1 MSKLITERDVI
12 DAHRKQK
19 TELVVAAN
27 GIVTPSAQDAAAIR
41 GIRILEKEIAKTSS
55 GPQLS
60 PQVQFSGKIIIGSDH
75 GGFELKEIL
84 KDYLTELGLEFD
96 DVGTYSTESVD
107 YPDFAYA
114 VAEKVT
120 NDAGLLGIIVDG
132 AGVGSA
138 MAANKVR
145 GIRAASCQD
154 TYTARN
160 SRLHNNANV
169 LTLGSRSL
177 GIDVAKEIV
186 KVWLETRFERGRHK
200 ARVDK
205 IMAIEKKLKV

>member
-1 MSKLITERDVI
+1 MSNLITEHDVI
-12 DAHRKQK
+12 DAQRKKK
-19 TELVVAAN
+19 TELTVTPN
-27 GIVTPSAQDAAAIR
+27 CIITPSARDAAAIR
-41 GIRILEKEIAKTSS
+41 GIKILKKEIQYTS
-55 GPQLS
+55 PTQQLS
-60 PQVQFSGKIIIGSDH
+60 THVQFSGKIIIGSDH

-96 DVGTYSTESVD
+96 DVGTHSTESVD

-114 VAEKVT
+114 VAEKVRK
-120 NDAGLLGIIVDG
+120 DAGLLGVIIDG

-177 GIDVAKEIV
+177 GIDVVKEIV
-186 KVWLETRFERGRHK
+186 KVWLETRFEGGRHK

-205 IMAIEKKLKV
+205 IMAIEKKQ

>member
-1 MSKLITERDVI
+1 MSNLITEHDVI
-12 DAHRKQK
+12 DAQRKKK
-19 TELVVAAN
+19 TELTVTPN
-27 GIVTPSAQDAAAIR
+27 CIITPSARDAAAIR
-41 GIRILEKEIAKTSS
+41 GIKILKKEIQYTS
-55 GPQLS
+55 PTQQLS
-60 PQVQFSGKIIIGSDH
+60 THVQFSGKIIIGSDH

-96 DVGTYSTESVD
+96 DVGTHSTESVD

-120 NDAGLLGIIVDG
+120 KDAGLLGVIIDG

-169 LTLGSRSL
+169 LTIGSRSL
-177 GIDVAKEIV
+177 GIDVVKEIV
-186 KVWLETRFERGRHK
+186 KVWLETQFEGGRHK
-200 ARVDK
+200 TWVDK
-205 IMAIEKKLKV
+205 IMAIERKK

>member
-19 TELVVAAN
+19 SELTVASN
-27 GIVTPSAQDAAAIR
+27 GIVTPSARDAAVVR
-41 GIRILEKEIAKTSS
+41 GIKILKKEITDISQQ
-55 GPQLS
+55 QLS
-60 PQVQFSGKIIIGSDH
+60 PQAHFSGKIIIGSDH
-75 GGFELKEIL
+75 GGFELKEVL
-84 KDYLTELGLEFD
+84 KNFLIELGLEFE
-96 DVGTYSTESVD
+96 DVGTFSTDAVD

-114 VAEKVT
+114 VAEKVANT
-120 NDAGLLGIIVDG
+120 ADLLGIVIDG

-169 LTLGSRSL
+169 LTLGSRSP
-177 GIDVAKEIV
+177 GVGVVKEIV
-186 KVWLETRFERGRHK
+186 KTWLETRFEGGRHK
-200 ARVDK
+200 ARVEK
-205 IMAIEKKLKV
+205 IMAIEKKQ

>member
-1 MSKLITERDVI
+1 MRKLITEHDVI
-12 DAHRKQK
+12 DAQRKKK
-19 TELVVAAN
+19 TELTVTPN
-27 GIVTPSAQDAAAIR
+27 CIITPSARDAAAIR
-41 GIRILEKEIAKTSS
+41 GIKILKKEIQYTS
-55 GPQLS
+55 PTQQLS
-60 PQVQFSGKIIIGSDH
+60 THVQFSGKIIIGSDH

-84 KDYLTELGLEFD
+84 KDYLTGLGLEFD
-96 DVGTYSTESVD
+96 DVGTHSTESVD

-114 VAEKVT
+114 VAEKVRK
-120 NDAGLLGIIVDG
+120 DAGLLGVIIDG

-177 GIDVAKEIV
+177 GIDVVKEIV
-186 KVWLETRFERGRHK
+186 KVWLETQFEGGRHK
-200 ARVDK
+200 TRVDK
-205 IMAIEKKLKV
+205 IMAIEKKK

>member
-12 DAHRKQK
+12 DVHRKQK
-19 TELVVAAN
+19 TELTVAPHC
-27 GIVTPSAQDAAAIR
+27 IVTPSAQDAAAIR
-41 GIRILEKEIAKTSS
+41 GIKILKKEITDTS
-55 GPQLS
+55 PTQQLS

-75 GGFELKEIL
+75 GGFELKDIL
-84 KDYLTELGLEFD
+84 KNYLTELGLEFE
-96 DVGTYSTESVD
+96 DVGTHSTDAVD

-114 VAEKVT
+114 VAEKVA
-120 NDAGLLGIIVDG
+120 NIADLLGIIIDG

-145 GIRAASCQD
+145 GIRAALCQD

-177 GIDVAKEIV
+177 GVDVVKEIV
-186 KVWLETRFERGRHK
+186 KTWLETCFEGGRHK

-205 IMAIEKKLKV
+205 IMAIEKKQ

>member
-1 MSKLITERDVI
+1 MRKLITEHDI
-12 DAHRKQK
+12 IEAHRKQK
-19 TELVVAAN
+19 TELTIEPHC
-27 GIVTPSAQDAAAIR
+27 IVTPSAQDAAAIR
-41 GIRILEKEIAKTSS
+41 GIKILKKEITDTS
-55 GPQLS
+55 PTQQPS
-60 PQVQFSGKIIIGSDH
+60 PKVQFSGKIIIGSDH
-75 GGFELKEIL
+75 GGFELKGIV
-84 KDYLTELGLEFD
+84 KSYLTELGLEFD

-120 NDAGLLGIIVDG
+120 NDAGLLGIIIDG

-138 MAANKVR
+138 MAANKVC
-145 GIRAASCQD
+145 GIRAATCQD

-177 GIDVAKEIV
+177 GIDVVKEIV
-186 KVWLETRFERGRHK
+186 KVWLETRFEGGRHK

-205 IMAIEKKLKV
+205 IMAIEKKK

>member
-19 TELVVAAN
+19 SELTVAAN
-27 GIVTPSAQDAAAIR
+27 GIVTPSARDAAVVR
-41 GIRILEKEIAKTSS
+41 GIKILKKEITDIS
-55 GPQLS
+55 PTRQLS

-75 GGFELKEIL
+75 GGFELKEVL
-84 KDYLTELGLEFD
+84 KNYLTELGLEFE
-96 DVGTYSTESVD
+96 DVGTFSTDAVD

-114 VAEKVT
+114 VAEKVANT
-120 NDAGLLGIIVDG
+120 ADLLGIVIDG

-169 LTLGSRSL
+169 LTLGSRSP
-177 GIDVAKEIV
+177 GVDVIKEIV
-186 KVWLETRFERGRHK
+186 KIWLETRFEGGRHK

-205 IMAIEKKLKV
+205 IMAIEKKQKN

>member
-1 MSKLITERDVI
+1 MSNLITEHDVI
-12 DAHRKQK
+12 DAQRKKK
-19 TELVVAAN
+19 TELTVTPN
-27 GIVTPSAQDAAAIR
+27 CIITPSARDAAAIR
-41 GIRILEKEIAKTSS
+41 GIKILKKEIQYTS
-55 GPQLS
+55 PTQQLS
-60 PQVQFSGKIIIGSDH
+60 THVQFSGKIIIGSDH

-96 DVGTYSTESVD
+96 DVGTHSTESVD

-114 VAEKVT
+114 VAEKVRK
-120 NDAGLLGIIVDG
+120 DGGLLGVIIDG

-177 GIDVAKEIV
+177 GIDVVKEIV
-186 KVWLETRFERGRHK
+186 KVWLETQFEGGRHK
-200 ARVDK
+200 TRVDK
-205 IMAIEKKLKV
+205 IMAIEKKK

>member
-1 MSKLITERDVI
+1 MSKLITEHDVI
-12 DAHRKQK
+12 DAQRKKK
-19 TELVVAAN
+19 TELTVAPN
-27 GIVTPSAQDAAAIR
+27 CIITPSARDAAAIR
-41 GIRILEKEIAKTSS
+41 GIKILKKEIQDTS
-55 GPQLS
+55 PTQQLS
-60 PQVQFSGKIIIGSDH
+60 TYVQFSGKIIIGSDH

-96 DVGTYSTESVD
+96 DVGTHSTKSVD

-114 VAEKVT
+114 VAEKIS
-120 NDAGLLGIIVDG
+120 NDPRLLGIIIDG

-177 GIDVAKEIV
+177 GIDIVKEIV
-186 KVWLETRFERGRHK
+186 KVWLETQFEGGRHK
-200 ARVDK
+200 TRVDK
-205 IMAIEKKLKV
+205 IMAIEKKK

>member
-12 DAHRKQK
+12 DAHRKKK
-19 TELVVAAN
+19 TDLSVALN
-27 GIVTPSAQDAAAIR
+27 CIITPSAQDAAVIR
-41 GIRILEKEIAKTSS
+41 GIKILKKETQDT
-55 GPQLS
+55 PTQQLS
-60 PQVQFSGKIIIGSDH
+60 THVRPGKIIIGSDH

-96 DVGTYSTESVD
+96 DVGTHSTESVD

-114 VAEKVT
+114 VAEKVSS
-120 NDAGLLGIIVDG
+120 DAGLLGIVIDG

-145 GIRAASCQD
+145 GTRAASCQD

-169 LTLGSRSL
+169 LTLGSRTL
-177 GIDVAKEIV
+177 GIDVVKEIV
-186 KVWLETRFERGRHK
+186 KVWLETQFEGGRHK
-200 ARVDK
+200 TRVDK
-205 IMAIEKKLKV
+205 IMAIERKK

>member
-1 MSKLITERDVI
+1 MSNLITEHDVI
-12 DAHRKQK
+12 DAQRKKK
-19 TELVVAAN
+19 TELTVTPN
-27 GIVTPSAQDAAAIR
+27 CIITPSARDAAAIR
-41 GIRILEKEIAKTSS
+41 GIKILKKEIQYTS
-55 GPQLS
+55 PTQQLS
-60 PQVQFSGKIIIGSDH
+60 THVQFSGKIIIGSDH

-114 VAEKVT
+114 VAEKVSS
-120 NDAGLLGIIVDG
+120 DAGLLGIVIDG

-145 GIRAASCQD
+145 GTRAASCQD

-169 LTLGSRSL
+169 LTLGSRTL
-177 GIDVAKEIV
+177 GIDVVKEIV
-186 KVWLETRFERGRHK
+186 KVWLETQFEGGRHK

-205 IMAIEKKLKV
+205 IMAIEKKK

>member
-1 MSKLITERDVI
+1 MSKLITEYDVI
-12 DAHRKQK
+12 HAQRKKK
-19 TELVVAAN
+19 TELTVAPN
-27 GIVTPSAQDAAAIR
+27 SIITPSAQDAAAIR
-41 GIRILEKEIAKTSS
+41 GIKILKKEIQNSS
-55 GPQLS
+55 PTRQLTTY
-60 PQVQFSGKIIIGSDH
+60 VQFSGKIVIGSDH

-96 DVGTYSTESVD
+96 DVGTHSTESVD
-107 YPDFAYA
+107 YPDCAYA
-114 VAEKVT
+114 VAKKVT
-120 NDAGLLGIIVDG
+120 NDTGLLGIIVDG

-169 LTLGSRSL
+169 LTLGSRSP
-177 GIDVAKEIV
+177 GVDVIKEIV
-186 KVWLETRFERGRHK
+186 KIWLETRFEGGRHK

-205 IMAIEKKLKV
+205 IMAIEKKQ

>member
-1 MSKLITERDVI
+1 MSKLITEHDII
-12 DAHRKQK
+12 DAHRNQK
-19 TELVVAAN
+19 TELIVAAN
-27 GIVTPSAQDAAAIR
+27 GIVTPSAHDAADSY
-41 GIRILEKEIAKTSS
+41 GIRILKKEITDTSS
-55 GPQLS
+55 RSQISL
-60 PQVQFSGKIIIGSDH
+60 QVQFSGKIIIGSDH

-84 KDYLTELGLEFD
+84 KDYLTEVGFQFV
-96 DVGTYSTESVD
+96 DVGTHSTESVD

-114 VAEKVT
+114 VAEKV
-120 NDAGLLGIIVDG
+120 AKGRGLLGIIIDG

-138 MAANKVR
+138 MAANKVH

-160 SRLHNNANV
+160 SRVHNNANV

-177 GIDVAKEIV
+177 GVDVAKEIV
-186 KVWLETRFERGRHK
+186 KVWLEACFEGGRHK

-205 IMAIEKKLKV
+205 IMAIEK

>member
-1 MSKLITERDVI
+1 MSNLITEHDVI
-12 DAHRKQK
+12 DAQRKKK
-19 TELVVAAN
+19 TELTVTPN
-27 GIVTPSAQDAAAIR
+27 CIITPSARDAAAIR
-41 GIRILEKEIAKTSS
+41 GIKILKKEIQDTS
-55 GPQLS
+55 PTQQLS
-60 PQVQFSGKIIIGSDH
+60 THVQFSGKIIIGSDH

-96 DVGTYSTESVD
+96 DVGTHSTESVD

-120 NDAGLLGIIVDG
+120 KDAGLLGVIIDG

-177 GIDVAKEIV
+177 GIDVVKEIV
-186 KVWLETRFERGRHK
+186 KVWLETQFEGGRHK

-205 IMAIEKKLKV
+205 IMAIEKKQ

>member
-1 MSKLITERDVI
+1 MSRLITDHDVI

-19 TELVVAAN
+19 TELVVATN

-41 GIRILEKEIAKTSS
+41 GIKILKKEILYTS
-55 GPQLS
+55 PTKQLS
-60 PQVQFSGKIIIGSDH
+60 THVQFSGKIIIGSDH

-96 DVGTYSTESVD
+96 DVGTHSTESVD

-114 VAEKVT
+114 VAEKVRK
-120 NDAGLLGIIVDG
+120 DAGLLGVIIDG

-169 LTLGSRSL
+169 LTIGSRSL
-177 GIDVAKEIV
+177 GIDVVKEIV
-186 KVWLETRFERGRHK
+186 KVWLETQFEGGRHK
-200 ARVDK
+200 TRVDK
-205 IMAIEKKLKV
+205 IMAIEKKK

>member
-1 MSKLITERDVI
+1 MRKLITEHDVI
-12 DAHRKQK
+12 DASRKQK
-19 TELVVAAN
+19 TELTVSPN
-27 GIVTPSAQDAAAIR
+27 CIVTPSARDAAAIR
-41 GIRILEKEIAKTSS
+41 GIRILKKEITDTS
-55 GPQLS
+55 PTQQLS
-60 PQVQFSGKIIIGSDH
+60 LKVQFSGKIIIGSDH
-75 GGFELKEIL
+75 GGFELKDIL
-84 KDYLTELGLEFD
+84 KNYLTELGWEFD
-96 DVGTYSTESVD
+96 DVGTHSTESVD

-120 NDAGLLGIIVDG
+120 NDAGLLGIIIDG

-138 MAANKVR
+138 MAANKVC

-186 KVWLETRFERGRHK
+186 KTWVETRFEGGRHQ
-200 ARVDK
+200 ARVNK
-205 IMAIEKKLKV
+205 IMAIEKKK

>member
-1 MSKLITERDVI
+1 MSNLITEHDVI
-12 DAHRKQK
+12 DAQRKKK
-19 TELVVAAN
+19 TELTVTPN
-27 GIVTPSAQDAAAIR
+27 CIITPSARDAAAIR
-41 GIRILEKEIAKTSS
+41 GIKILKKEIQYTS
-55 GPQLS
+55 PTQQLS
-60 PQVQFSGKIIIGSDH
+60 THVQFSGKIIIGSDH

-96 DVGTYSTESVD
+96 DVGTHSTESVD

-114 VAEKVT
+114 VAEKVRK
-120 NDAGLLGIIVDG
+120 DAGLLGVIIDG

-177 GIDVAKEIV
+177 GIDVVKEIV
-186 KVWLETRFERGRHK
+186 KVWLETRFEGGRHK

-205 IMAIEKKLKV
+205 IMAIEKKK